1 MCVMKKQYI
10 APTAEIVTFAK
21 EDVITSSGYIFD
33 WNTPSVDLGGG
44 GFDWDPNKS
53 PWKMDG

>member
-1 MCVMKKQYI
+1 MKKTYT

-33 WNTPSVDLGGG
+33 WDTPGVDLGDYTWGEE
-44 GFDWDPNKS
+44 KS
-53 PWKMDG
+53 PWKTT

>member
-1 MCVMKKQYI
+1 MKKQYI
-10 APTAEIVTFAK
+10 APTAEIVSFAK

-44 GFDWDPNKS
+44 GFDWDPDKS
-53 PWKMDG
+53 PWKMEG